1 MNCPEVKE
9 LLSDYYDAELSSDER
24 ERVAA
29 HLSNC
34 PDCSDE
40 LACYG
45 ELSGMVQRLPAS
57 VPSQLGWQHFEVLL
71 GGQETVKVTD
81 RAAGIKRPPRRSWF
95 SYRGLRP
102 AIAVAALLLLAF
114 GWFAIA
120 PWFGHGSHNLLAADI
135 QQYVKEFQHD
145 PQVAQQVLMTRYDG
159 QRVRLDEAVQRVSY
173 QPAVANGLP
182 KEYTVDSMYV
192 LRMPCCDCLQTICQR
207 SDGSKF
213 AIFEYGEEQPVSA
226 GARTGG
232 MAQCRGEN
240 CCLVQTDDQFSSS
253 WKKGER
259 HISVVGTRDQA
270 EIDSLV
276 AWLN

>member
-1 MNCPEVKE
+1 MNCTEVKE

-24 ERVAA
+24 ERVDV
-29 HLSNC
+29 HVSNC

-40 LACYG
+40 LARFG

-57 VPSQLGWQHFEVLL
+57 VPSQLGWQHFETQLSA
-71 GGQETVKVTD
+71 QATVKVAD
-81 RAAGIKRPPRRSWF
+81 RPTF

-102 AIAVAALLLLAF
+102 AFAVAALLLVAV
-114 GWFAIA
+114 GWFAIDS
-120 PWFGHGSHNLLAADI
+120 WFGHGSHNLLAADI
-135 QQYVKEFQHD
+135 QQYVDEFQHN
-145 PQVAQQVLMTRYDG
+145 PQAAQQVLMTRYDG

-182 KEYTVDSMYV
+182 EEYTVDSMYV

-213 AIFEYGEEQPVSA
+213 AIFEYGEEHPVSA

-240 CCLVQTDDQFSSS
+240 CCLVQIDNQFASS

-259 HISVVGTRDQA
+259 HISVVGIRDQA
-270 EIDSLV
+270 EIDSLE